1 MMMRSVLLFW
11 LVVLFGSLSCMD
23 LDPDLPPPPPR
34 SGHISGRVI
43 VSPGVGLA
51 NATIWIE
58 QLSLYDGQGVVR
70 SQVGSGRTDDQG
82 YFEPIA
88 TEAFSGV
95 LRLRARGGQ
104 YRDLVSNEAIQL
116 DASTELRALYF
127 VPLFG
132 EQTVLITP
140 VHTLVDAR
148 FRSRVREVRDVP
160 LAVNDAYR
168 IIGAH
173 FGALEWERVIPTDL
187 TKPAISPTDEVRAA
201 FVLGGLSLLA
211 DDVRASSDATPQAVN
226 LFTLLAAAVKDLSE
240 DPTFDGNDGN
250 SAAPGSGLQIGT
262 CAPVDP
268 SCAAPPGGCQLGAC
282 RPGCDL
288 YANLF
293 RGSLVGATRKFIG
306 TRGFPSMWN
315 ATGLGSEDAR
325 PLLEAMGSNTDA
337 DLFGSACLET
347 ADRVAP
353 TIVWE
358 TLDEGAFVRG
368 TISVRVRASDDAEA
382 TPRVAI
388 ESQPDTDGNP
398 SNQIATAVIDTTTLN
413 GGNDGAFTLTAIA
426 RDGAGNER
434 RATRTFQ
441 ADNTPPTV
449 ALQGAGFLID
459 GPTGVW
465 WTADAAPTLRGTVG
479 EAHLQQVQILIAGEV
494 VAVASVDGA
503 TWTAALPLDKVTAGG
518 NEVLIRAVD
527 LAGNATTTA
536 PVLLRLDAT
545 PPGIL
550 AESSPVY
557 DEGLS
562 TVDYDL
568 DNAPANTWVQRHVVS
583 GTPID
588 LAQSMPG
595 ACATVRKFSHLLF
608 QQQVLGSAGA
618 LNPLQS
624 NWVVSDDGVGIAAG
638 TTQLRVTL
646 KNGASVSELIPWTP
660 VNGVVI
666 APQAVRY
673 GLGLYRD
680 GAFAI
685 PALGTTEGE
694 YHVELRAVDRLGR
707 TAKQERCWTHRIL
720 APQLRPVGLTTGAS
734 MMFPVSLQPGPGQ
747 KSVSEAFLNTT
758 ATGAGMWI
766 RRVRNYLGTPI
777 FVSVTITPG
786 VDAQVSRTFT
796 VRNALANPFG
806 VSMVCGVNRC
816 NIAQASQVDFAPLAQ
831 RHDNLKLRAR
841 MFLVNGGQLGPE
853 VFPCAGCENDDD
865 AQSYTFEIPARA
877 TPQGAPLAEYAI
889 VTHLRP
895 TLPAGGGTDV
905 LMAPQDPPSGVYG
918 EFVFNGVTLTGRADP
933 PGTEVC
939 TAQEKDNDNNRWICI
954 ERATRQTY
962 RALTSVTY
970 TLSDQLVTRYQAGA
984 TSTLLTGEKI
994 DGLLRTTWTSNE
1006 SALP

>member
-1 MMMRSVLLFW
+1 MRS
-11 LVVLFGSLSCMD
+11 GRSLHAAEGIMAE
-23 LDPDLPPPPPR
+23 LDTEFSHSFERPHRSMESSAQGTPPPHQHRRATSALTLAGVLCCLAALLTASCIDIDPWPPQ
-34 SGHISGRVI
+34 SGHLGGRVLI
-43 VSPGVGLA
+43 ASGVGLSH
-51 NATIWIE
+51 ATVYVE
-58 QLSLYDGQGVVR
+58 QLHLDDGRAEVRILIGTTITDEQGFFEGVPTGENAGLYRLSTSGGTFRDVV
-70 SQVGSGRTDDQG
+70 SG
-82 YFEPIA
+82 EVI
-88 TEAFSGV
+88 E
-95 LRLRARGGQ
+95 
-104 YRDLVSNEAIQL
+104 L
-116 DASTELRALYF
+116 DSSTGMRALYRLKHF
-127 VPLFG
+127 EEREDLLV
-132 EQTVLITP
+132 TP
-140 VHTLVDAR
+140 VHSLIEAQ
-148 FRSRVREVRDVP
+148 FRYNVSQLGDVP
-160 LAVNDAYR
+160 KALNHAYDH
-168 IIGAH
+168 IGAH
-173 FGALEWERVIPTDL
+173 FGYVDWRQVT
-187 TKPAISPTDEVRAA
+187 PAEMTARATSPIDEVRAA
-201 FVLGGLSLLA
+201 FVLGALSVMA
-211 DDVRASSDATPQAVN
+211 DDLRAASNSTPQAVN
-226 LFTLLAAAVKDLSE
+226 LFTLLNVASQDLE
-240 DPTFDGNDGN
+240 EGVFDGNDGN

-262 CAPVDP
+262 CPPVDP

-282 RPGCDL
+282 RPGCDV
-288 YANLF
+288 YTNLF
-293 RGSLVGATRKFIG
+293 RGSLVGATRKFLG
-306 TRGFPSMWN
+306 TREFPSRWN
-315 ATGLGSEDAR
+315 KTGLGSEDAR

-368 TISVRVRASDDAEA
+368 TISIRVRASDDAEA
-382 TPRVAI
+382 TPRVGFD
-388 ESQPDTDGNP
+388 SQPDNDGNP
-398 SNQIATAVIDTTTLN
+398 NNQIATAVIDTTTLN
-413 GGNDGAFTLTAIA
+413 GGSDGAFTLTAIA

-434 RATRTFQ
+434 RSTRTFQ

-449 ALQGAGFLID
+449 ALQGAGFLVD
-459 GPTGVW
+459 GASGVW
-465 WTADAAPTLRGTVG
+465 WTAEAAPTLRGTVG
-479 EAHLQQVQILIAGEV
+479 DAHLQQVQILIAGEV
-494 VAVASVDGA
+494 VAVASVDGT
-503 TWTAALPLDKVTAGG
+503 TWTAALPLGKVTGGG
-518 NEVLIRAVD
+518 NEVLIRALD

-550 AESSPVY
+550 AESSPVH

-720 APQLRPVGLTTGAS
+720 APQLRPVGPTTGAS
-734 MMFPVSLQPGPGQ
+734 IMFPVSLQPGPGQ

-766 RRVRNYLGTPI
+766 RRVRNYLGTPV
-777 FVSVTITPG
+777 FLNVTITPG
-786 VDAQVSRTFT
+786 VDAEVSRTFT

-841 MFLVNGGQLGPE
+841 MFLSV
-853 VFPCAGCENDDD
+853 D
-865 AQSYTFEIPARA
+865 A
-877 TPQGAPLAEYAI
+877 
-889 VTHLRP
+889 
-895 TLPAGGGTDV
+895 
-905 LMAPQDPPSGVYG
+905 
-918 EFVFNGVTLTGRADP
+918 
-933 PGTEVC
+933 
-939 TAQEKDNDNNRWICI
+939 
-954 ERATRQTY
+954 
-962 RALTSVTY
+962 
-970 TLSDQLVTRYQAGA
+970 
-984 TSTLLTGEKI
+984 
-994 DGLLRTTWTSNE
+994 
-1006 SALP
+1006 